1 MFLGDKWGLLLMQAE
16 GWERIYREK
25 GDLQFRVLLKVK
37 RASRVFKQE
46 NYEKILD
53 LACGTGRHSIFLAK
67 EGFSVYATDISTTG
81 INIAKKEAKS
91 LDLNNI
97 HFKRHDMRGI
107 PFTDSFF
114 DAVVCTWSIYHG
126 TLNEIRKTVSEIY
139 RVLKLNGTVLTDFL
153 SVADV
158 TYGLGKETEKNTFL
172 GAKNQEEDIPHH
184 YSTREEVIQLF
195 SEFRQLKIRS
205 STSSYID
212 ERGEKYVRKYYDV
225 EAIK

>member
-1 MFLGDKWGLLLMQAE
+1 MQTE
-16 GWERIYREK
+16 GWERIYRQR
-25 GDLQFRVLLKVK
+25 GDLQFSVLPKIK
-37 RASRVFKQE
+37 RAASIFKKE
-46 NYEKILD
+46 NYKKILD

-81 INIAKKEAKS
+81 INIAKKKAKS
-91 LDLNNI
+91 PGLNNI
-97 HFKRHDMRGI
+97 HFKQHDMRKI
-107 PFTDSFF
+107 PFSDSFF

-139 RVLKLNGTVLTDFL
+139 RVLKPNGTVLTDFL

-158 TYGLGKETEKNTFL
+158 TYGLGKETERNTFL

-184 YSTREEVIQLF
+184 YSTREELVQLF
-195 SEFRQLKIRS
+195 SGFRQLRIRS

-212 ERGEKYVRKYYDV
+212 ESGEKYVRKYYNV